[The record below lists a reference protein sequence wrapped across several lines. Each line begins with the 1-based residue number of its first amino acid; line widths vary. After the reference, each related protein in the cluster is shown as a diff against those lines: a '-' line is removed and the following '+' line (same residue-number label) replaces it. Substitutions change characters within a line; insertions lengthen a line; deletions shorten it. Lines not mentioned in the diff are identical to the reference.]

1 MKMEN
6 LKFTSS
12 FFNDDKYFLPTEK
25 LCVCHVGHGTLL
37 NILSSIKT
45 RDNLNINQT
54 DFVDQ
59 GK

>member
-25 LCVCHVGHGTLL
+25 GFVFAMLDMGVEY
-37 NILSSIKT
+37 SIF
-45 RDNLNINQT
+45 D
-54 DFVDQ
+54 
-59 GK
+59 